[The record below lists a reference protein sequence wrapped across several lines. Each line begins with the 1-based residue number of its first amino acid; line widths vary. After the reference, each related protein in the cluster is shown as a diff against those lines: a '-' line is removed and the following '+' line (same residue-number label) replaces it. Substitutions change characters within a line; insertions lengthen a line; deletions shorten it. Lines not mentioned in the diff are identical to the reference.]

1 MAATASSRLATL
13 KHMAVA
19 IVVPTVPVMA
29 WWKWASDDRHQRL
42 ESVRTKVRVPNVQ
55 TVDDLLIE
63 TCKAGDV
70 ILFDRRPHK
79 CATGPGAA
87 LACILSK
94 LILCPDDPNR
104 VVEIGTF
111 DHVGLI
117 VPGFV
122 KNASDALD
130 PGNLLILEA
139 TPGEGIVARP
149 LLTRLE
155 MTASRTVILLPL
167 HVPGDHRNDQDYEPS
182 VNTRRMKAY
191 LDNQL
196 ATYRDN
202 WLEISDAQNYR
213 RSHSIISIFGA
224 LGFMLGLHK
233 TSKLPVSPAA
243 WIVLQGLQAGGAA
256 EHHSERTA
264 METKPE
270 DFLRDH
276 RFRDDDCV
284 RLRPGWKFLPP
295 VTMRSN

>member
-63 TCKAGDV
+63 SCKAGDV

-111 DHVGLI
+111 DHVGECCKYS
-117 VPGFV
+117 V
-122 KNASDALD
+122 KFC
-130 PGNLLILEA
+130 
-139 TPGEGIVARP
+139 
-149 LLTRLE
+149 
-155 MTASRTVILLPL
+155 
-167 HVPGDHRNDQDYEPS
+167 
-182 VNTRRMKAY
+182 
-191 LDNQL
+191 
-196 ATYRDN
+196 
-202 WLEISDAQNYR
+202 
-213 RSHSIISIFGA
+213 SIILTSRNVLLQVSI
-224 LGFMLGLHK
+224 
-233 TSKLPVSPAA
+233 
-243 WIVLQGLQAGGAA
+243 
-256 EHHSERTA
+256 E
-264 METKPE
+264 
-270 DFLRDH
+270 
-276 RFRDDDCV
+276 
-284 RLRPGWKFLPP
+284 
-295 VTMRSN
+295 